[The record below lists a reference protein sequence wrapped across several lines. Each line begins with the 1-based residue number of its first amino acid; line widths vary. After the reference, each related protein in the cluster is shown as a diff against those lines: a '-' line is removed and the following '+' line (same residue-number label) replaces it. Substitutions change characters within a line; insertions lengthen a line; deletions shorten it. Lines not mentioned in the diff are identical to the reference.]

1 MHYTTDVERV
11 STVLHREFN
20 ISPNASEE
28 TVKRLAAD
36 QFGYVSVHH
45 VLTLGESRSDL
56 GEWKTVAG
64 LKAEVQVRTIG
75 QHAWAAISH
84 ALQYKRNNDAPLAT
98 QRRLAR
104 LAGLLELVDEESER
118 LRAEHETRAE
128 KIAELL
134 KRGVLRIPID
144 TESLQQY
151 LRWTPHSKT
160 LAEAATLAGFL
171 DSDEELI
178 DVTRSTIISELV
190 ALAGAVQLDN
200 LEDLDS
206 ILRDNANAHH
216 PFFTALIESSRDEGS
231 GGWSATAPFFVMLS
245 VLFSKHKLV
254 TPELMAA
261 IGWHES
267 VASRV
272 LRVARSVTARHAARN
287 RPLPSRGVLLPLR
300 PVSLDPDPNS
310 SPQCR
315 CDAVLRSRL
324 DHVSP
329 SSAAGWCADFS
340 NKSRDLDVVRP
351 AWLRTRRSHVR
362 VVLGAPTFAHER
374 KRRLPP

>member
-1 MHYTTDVERV
+1 MADRQEIAERLAGEFGAKRALYDQLTNRLQGLLEDILDQEGIGIHVIERRTKTVESLRQKISRPNKAYEALDQIEDLSGLRVIVHYTTDVERV

-118 LRAEHETRAE
+118 LRAEHETHAE
-128 KIAELL
+128 KISELL

-272 LRVARSVTARHAARN
+272 LRVARSVTAQ
-287 RPLPSRGVLLPLR
+287 SRG
-300 PVSLDPDPNS
+300 
-310 SPQCR
+310 
-315 CDAVLRSRL
+315 
-324 DHVSP
+324 
-329 SSAAGWCADFS
+329 
-340 NKSRDLDVVRP
+340 K
-351 AWLRTRRSHVR
+351 
-362 VVLGAPTFAHER
+362 
-374 KRRLPP
+374 K